1 MVPGFLCPKKR
12 TIRPLNIEQYGMWNN
27 QHSEK
32 NECSIF
38 IPFIGPLK
46 SSFETVRIRPLQDG
60 GIWFPD
66 IVPIN
71 LSQAVIMEFKKAK
84 IEYGSFHHAHSSF

>member
-1 MVPGFLCPKKR
+1 
-12 TIRPLNIEQYGMWNN
+12 MWNN

-38 IPFIGPLK
+38 IPIIGPLK
-46 SSFETVRIRPLQDG
+46 SSFDIVRIRPLQDG

-66 IVPIN
+66 IVPVN
-71 LSQAVIMEFKKAK
+71 LLQAVIRAFNQAK
-84 IEYGSFHHAHSSF
+84 IDYGSFHHYHASI

>member
-1 MVPGFLCPKKR
+1 
-12 TIRPLNIEQYGMWNN
+12 MWNN

-38 IPFIGPLK
+38 IPIIGPLK
-46 SSFETVRIRPLQDG
+46 SSFDTVRIRPLKDG

-71 LSQAVIMEFKKAK
+71 LLQAVIRVFNQAK
-84 IEYGSFHHAHSSF
+84 IDYGSLHHYHASI

>member
-1 MVPGFLCPKKR
+1 
-12 TIRPLNIEQYGMWNN
+12 MWDN

-38 IPFIGPLK
+38 IPIIGPLK
-46 SSFETVRIRPLQDG
+46 SSFDTVRIRPLQDG

-71 LSQAVIMEFKKAK
+71 LSQAVIRAFKTAK
-84 IEYGSFHHAHSSF
+84 IEYGSFPILTQLFNMTDSSVYISVNLT